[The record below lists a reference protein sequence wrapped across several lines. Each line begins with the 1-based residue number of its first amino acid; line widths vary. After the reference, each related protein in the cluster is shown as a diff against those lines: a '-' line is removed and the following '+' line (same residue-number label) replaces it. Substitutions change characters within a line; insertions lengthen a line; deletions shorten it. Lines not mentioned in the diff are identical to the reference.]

1 MMEFILF
8 FYTLIIMLFAALA
21 AATCLS
27 GFLVSHRKS
36 FAYGMVMF
44 VAYFFDVSIVF
55 YHDFVVHNESLDP
68 AAFYDINS
76 PVMFI
81 ICGAAVFGSLWLYF
95 CEKAGMYNPV
105 GEILPTV
112 MFVAMSAAVLIFIT
126 EPHLRIF
133 LFFINRSV
141 FLAVIFVFYFYNYF
155 STSAKNR
162 PQVRPKPI
170 YVQVAILITIGI
182 VSENAIFQLFTNPYD
197 FEKSIAPFW
206 FFAERSIAENMLFIW
221 LAIMLSIDAC
231 RTISVH
237 FNKAPLPSTD
247 RSIKNIDNL
256 LPSYCAK
263 YNLSAREGEIL
274 RMILMGSDNSQM
286 ASSMHLALSTVKKHV
301 HNIIAKVNVDN
312 KNDIIRDFWR
322 S

>member
-112 MFVAMSAAVLIFIT
+112 MFVAMSASSAPKTHICAGSDTYYHWHCKRECHFPTVYQPLRFREINCAVL
-126 EPHLRIF
+126 
-133 LFFINRSV
+133 V
-141 FLAVIFVFYFYNYF
+141 F
-155 STSAKNR
+155 
-162 PQVRPKPI
+162 
-170 YVQVAILITIGI
+170 
-182 VSENAIFQLFTNPYD
+182 
-197 FEKSIAPFW
+197 
-206 FFAERSIAENMLFIW
+206 
-221 LAIMLSIDAC
+221 C
-231 RTISVH
+231 RAQH
-237 FNKAPLPSTD
+237 
-247 RSIKNIDNL
+247 
-256 LPSYCAK
+256 C
-263 YNLSAREGEIL
+263 
-274 RMILMGSDNSQM
+274 
-286 ASSMHLALSTVKKHV
+286 
-301 HNIIAKVNVDN
+301 
-312 KNDIIRDFWR
+312 
-322 S
+322 

>member
-1 MMEFILF
+1 MEFILF

-112 MFVAMSAAVLIFIT
+112 MFVAMSAAVLIFVT

-141 FLAVIFVFYFYNYF
+141 FLAVIFC
-155 STSAKNR
+155 
-162 PQVRPKPI
+162 
-170 YVQVAILITIGI
+170 IL
-182 VSENAIFQLFTNPYD
+182 FLQLFFD
-197 FEKSIAPFW
+197 ECKKS
-206 FFAERSIAENMLFIW
+206 
-221 LAIMLSIDAC
+221 
-231 RTISVH
+231 
-237 FNKAPLPSTD
+237 
-247 RSIKNIDNL
+247 
-256 LPSYCAK
+256 
-263 YNLSAREGEIL
+263 
-274 RMILMGSDNSQM
+274 
-286 ASSMHLALSTVKKHV
+286 ASSAPKTHICASSDTYYHWHCKRERHFPTVHEPLRFREINCAV
-301 HNIIAKVNVDN
+301 LVFCRAQHC
-312 KNDIIRDFWR
+312 
-322 S
+322 

>member
-1 MMEFILF
+1 MGWYTALLLLENPVETIIVYMVLEMTKFRLQERVYAMMEFVLF

-68 AAFYDINS
+68 TAFYDINS

-112 MFVAMSAAVLIFIT
+112 MFCGYVGG
-126 EPHLRIF
+126 
-133 LFFINRSV
+133 RS
-141 FLAVIFVFYFYNYF
+141 YFCY
-155 STSAKNR
+155 R
-162 PQVRPKPI
+162 
-170 YVQVAILITIGI
+170 
-182 VSENAIFQLFTNPYD
+182 
-197 FEKSIAPFW
+197 
-206 FFAERSIAENMLFIW
+206 
-221 LAIMLSIDAC
+221 
-231 RTISVH
+231 
-237 FNKAPLPSTD
+237 
-247 RSIKNIDNL
+247 
-256 LPSYCAK
+256 
-263 YNLSAREGEIL
+263 
-274 RMILMGSDNSQM
+274 
-286 ASSMHLALSTVKKHV
+286 ASSAHFLILHQSKC
-301 HNIIAKVNVDN
+301 IFSSYF
-312 KNDIIRDFWR
+312 RLLLL
-322 S
+322 